1 MNIKNLKNK
10 NFMKLFA
17 IGGFVSTVVGMM
29 FILLMTTTPYS
40 FAQSSSSLGGI
51 SNDMMGNNNNGTDAI
66 NRNNHS
72 NFKDNPGES
81 LVAKETPPNREMPLF
96 NNTGA
101 QNAHPLNLAD
111 TTTTTNNVTNLT
123 SSQINQNVSL
133 SSYSQFVN
141 DVNSLLLAS
150 EASKNAAHASDDISS
165 GANSTS
171 VNSDGVSETNSVRSK
186 LLSLH
191 EVVLQNTSMSAP
203 APVRHPG
210 QPPHEVV
217 FALPLR
223 NDGKIW
229 TGTVTFT
236 ASKPI
241 EVEVLHTYSPTVTPD
256 STHRAPYNAVLPGNN
271 SIAITHLRHLV
282 DVPFEINGT
291 GISSGS
297 LDFVGNALL
306 FHKTTGEPFTVTY
319 TLDAVAKKLTSLK

>member
-1 MNIKNLKNK
+1 
-10 NFMKLFA
+10 MKLFA
-17 IGGFVSTVVGMM
+17 IWGFVATVVGMM
-29 FILLMTTTPYS
+29 SILLMTPTPYS
-40 FAQSSSSLGGI
+40 FAQSSSSLGDT
-51 SNDMMGNNNNGTDAI
+51 SNNMVGNNNSTDAI
-66 NRNNHS
+66 NENNHS
-72 NFKDNPGES
+72 NFKNKPSES
-81 LVAKETPPNREMPLF
+81 LMAKETAPNKEMPLS
-96 NNTGA
+96 NIIEA
-101 QNAHPLNLAD
+101 ENAHSLSHAD
-111 TTTTTNNVTNLT
+111 TTTTTNNVANAT
-123 SSQINQNVSL
+123 SSQFNQNVSL

-150 EASKNAAHASDDISS
+150 EASKNAAPASATISPS
-165 GANSTS
+165 ANSTS
-171 VNSDGVSETNSVRSK
+171 VKSDGTSEANSVRSK

-191 EVVLQNTSMSAP
+191 EIVLQNTSMSAP
-203 APVRHPG
+203 APIRHPG

-241 EVEVLHTYSPTVTPD
+241 EVEVLHTYSPIVTPD
-256 STHRAPYNAVLPGNN
+256 SAHRAPYNAVLPGNN

-291 GISSGS
+291 GISSGT
-297 LDFVGNALL
+297 LDFAGNALL

-319 TLDAVAKKLTSLK
+319 TLDTVAKKLTSLK